1 MPRLWLISPR
11 LVVISWSSRPVHD
24 TLTIT
29 LASATLTLASLTP
42 SQEKDARLTRQI
54 VGLEAEN
61 SNALTRVKAAEEARK
76 ELLANHEAQASL
88 IKTLEASER
97 TLREE
102 MKLSEARNQVLSNQ
116 ILMGKEALSA
126 ANVKFEERDE
136 AGEGILT
143 LTLTLTLNLICR
155 RSSSG

>member
-1 MPRLWLISPR
+1 
-11 LVVISWSSRPVHD
+11 V
-24 TLTIT
+24 
-29 LASATLTLASLTP
+29 
-42 SQEKDARLTRQI
+42 E
-54 VGLEAEN
+54 LEAEN
-61 SNALTRVKAAEEARK
+61 SNALTRAKAAEEARK

-102 MKLSEARNQVLSNQ
+102 MKSSEARNQVLSNQ

-143 LTLTLTLNLICR
+143 LTLTLNLIYR
-155 RSSSG
+155 KSSSG